1 MRNFSSALLST
12 AADWKAKYT
21 AIEPAFQQLVQCYDY
36 SAHLVRAQHSDVAP
50 RLLNELWDEIEDD
63 LPSELDVRA
72 AAVRLF
78 SFDSR
83 VPNWLES
90 QIVSDE
96 EEPQVAQHNGHA
108 SVFEAP
114 GVVESLRALHQC
126 VAAEMRCLCELTA
139 RMEDMLSEES
149 DEPVPA
155 ALDAMLESL
164 ASVRADDIRAA
175 AVRLG
180 VAETFHLAW

>member
-1 MRNFSSALLST
+1 MSSFSTELLST
-12 AADWKAKYT
+12 AADWKAQFT
-21 AIEPAFQQLVQCYDY
+21 AIEPAVQQLVQCYDY
-36 SAHLVRAQHSDVAP
+36 SAHLVRSQQSDVAP
-50 RLLNELWDEIEDD
+50 RLLNELWEELEED

-83 VPNWLES
+83 VPIWLES
-90 QIVSDE
+90 QIVRE
-96 EEPQVAQHNGHA
+96 EEIPVGFQHNGRTA
-108 SVFEAP
+108 VVETP
-114 GVVESLRALHQC
+114 DVVESLRALHQH
-126 VAAEMRCLCELTA
+126 VANAMRCLCELTA
-139 RMEDMLSEES
+139 RMEDMLSDES
-149 DEPVPA
+149 DEPGPA